1 MAIIRTAK
9 YAVQVPALTE
19 DPYPNSGKLYF
30 QNEAFSSA
38 NLSVFFDKT
47 ISYSTTGT
55 GYSTFGYSSTVSG
68 TAPEALG
75 GVLQLKG
82 EVTFV
87 RHQTFNTQAVQG
99 NNLDQAPFASMD
111 PTRPIIQTRYDT
123 DGVNNQVLIG
133 YNQQTLAAVGDL
145 YTYYR
150 RVNVGNDSSTGFPI
164 QNTTNTAGYTLF
176 PVYRNPS
183 TGNLVVV
190 ANYHVTGYTPGSTV
204 GAHLPNMFSATAPAL
219 ATHIPAQA
227 SGTNTV
233 QFVGVSSLDGS
244 AVFINNNIGNDYTQ
258 NIYKYIESA
267 GPGYTNIGAYTT
279 APASDGRTGGSAGGA
294 RAAPTGGSFQ
304 PKFASRTF
312 IDPNTSPSTTSGQTG
327 FYVPYFDT
335 AGAYHPHYILWNKT
349 NDTTARFANVT
360 TVFASGTQST
370 YFYPDTVTATSV
382 SSTTGIQRVIYN
394 ESFTFSGTRYLTL
407 MQFHGAGGVYDGNV
421 ANRTFMTYAVSSTD
435 YTQTTFHSACT
446 IPSTPKNICWLNDAR
461 TLMAIIAHNYTYIYS
476 FNSAVTGWNLTA
488 SFNYQFNSIGRDSL
502 GRIWA
507 HDSGPLGYGRIHLLS
522 GSMPATVNVTP
533 AANSYNYSGATIST
547 TYSIDTYDIT
557 GARVA
562 ANVTLTSAGSSIVF
576 YTTNLLANSS
586 SITVT
591 TSASATTT
599 VNAAVVSAGVSTITT
614 TVTL

>member
-30 QNEAFSSA
+30 QNEAYSSA

-47 ISYSTTGT
+47 ISWNTAGT
-55 GYSTFGYSSTVSG
+55 GYSSFGYSNTVSG
-68 TAPEALG
+68 TSPEALG
-75 GVLQLKG
+75 GILQLKG

-87 RHQTFNTQAVQG
+87 RHQIFNTNNDYR

-123 DGVNNQVLIG
+123 DGVNNQVLIT
-133 YNQQTLAAVGDL
+133 YNQMTNTAASAFV
-145 YTYYR
+145 TYYR
-150 RVNVGNDSSTGFPI
+150 RVNIGNDSSTGFPI
-164 QNTTNTAGYTLF
+164 QNTTHSTSYTFF
-176 PVYRNPS
+176 PIYRNPS
-183 TGNLVVV
+183 TNHMVVI
-190 ANYHVTGYTPGSTV
+190 ANYHVTGYMPGSTT
-204 GAHLPNMFSATAPAL
+204 GAHLPNMFSATAPTF
-219 ATHIPAQA
+219 ATQAAGQA
-227 SGTNTV
+227 SGTNTI
-233 QFVGVSSLDGS
+233 QFLGVSSVDGL
-244 AVFINNNIGNDYTQ
+244 AMFLNNNVGNDYTQ
-258 NIYKYIESA
+258 NIYKYSDSA
-267 GPGYTNIGAYTT
+267 TT
-279 APASDGRTGGSAGGA
+279 ATNPGTFTASPSADGRTGGSAGGA
-294 RAAPTGGSFQ
+294 RTTPTGGTFQ

-312 IDPNTSPSTTSGQTG
+312 IDPNTSPGVTSGQTG

-335 AGAYHPHYILWNKT
+335 AGAYHPFYFLWNKT
-349 NDTTARFANVT
+349 NDTFSRFGNVIT
-360 TVFASGTQST
+360 TTIATQNL
-370 YFYPDTVTATSV
+370 YWYPDTVTATSV
-382 SSTTGIQRVIYN
+382 SSTSGMQRIIYN
-394 ESFTFSGTRYLTL
+394 ESFTFSGTRYLTM
-407 MQFHGAGGVYDGNV
+407 MQFHGAGGIFDSNT
-421 ANRTFMTYAVSSTD
+421 AQRTFMTYAVSSTD
-435 YTQTTFHSACT
+435 YTQTTFHSAAV

-461 TLMAIIAHNYTYIYS
+461 TLMAVIAHNYTYIYS

-507 HDSGPLGYGRIHLLS
+507 HDSGPLTYGRIHLLS
-522 GSMPATVNVTP
+522 GSMPSTVNVTP

-547 TYSIDTYDIT
+547 TYTIDTYDIT

-562 ANVTLTSAGSSIVF
+562 ANVTLTSTGSSIVF
-576 YTTNLLANSS
+576 YTSNILVTTSA
-586 SITVT
+586 ITVT